1 LLAPRARAQLDPGND
16 VWAQYVFN
24 FDDKSQTTFA
34 TVILVNTTEF
44 SGFTTGTEYW
54 YVNLG
59 SLGLLGSYD
68 LYGYESTYGSS
79 PAPVA
84 PKYSS
89 GMQSFTLAEN
99 PGWGSG
105 WTTDPVSGGYLF
117 SSWGSAGV
125 YLRVNLA
132 YSGGSYEVSQITWY
146 QVLSS
151 GSPAN
156 ISPSGHMPATSG
168 SVSVPSGYTGYDISQ
183 AT

>member
-1 LLAPRARAQLDPGND
+1 MTASG
-16 VWAQYVFN
+16 AQYALQFN
-24 FDDKSQTTFA
+24 DSNTTTFA
-34 TVILVNTTEF
+34 TVIIVNTTQF
-44 SGFTTGTEYW
+44 SGFTTDTEYW

-59 SLGLLGSYD
+59 SLSLLGSYS
-68 LYGYESTYGSS
+68 LNVYASTYGSS

-84 PKYSS
+84 PKYSG
-89 GMQSFTLAEN
+89 GMQAFTLAEN

-117 SSWGSAGV
+117 SSWGLPGV
-125 YLRVNLA
+125 YLRVGIA
-132 YSGGSYEVSQITWY
+132 YGTHGDTVSQLTWY

-151 GSPAN
+151 GSPSN

-168 SVSVPSGYTGYDISQ
+168 SVSVSSGYTGYDISQ